1 MDLIFYVATLMA
13 AFGGGALW
21 AVRPAP
27 LSELRRPRRESRTP
41 AVVKVRS

>member
-27 LSELRRPRRESRTP
+27 VSEFRRPRREARAP
-41 AVVKVRS
+41 AVVKVHS